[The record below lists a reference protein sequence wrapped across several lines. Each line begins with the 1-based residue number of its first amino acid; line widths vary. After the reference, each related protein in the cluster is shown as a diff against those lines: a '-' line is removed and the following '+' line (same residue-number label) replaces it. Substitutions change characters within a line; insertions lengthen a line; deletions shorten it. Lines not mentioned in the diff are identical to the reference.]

1 MPKGR
6 ASLLVSLSGI
16 PPAIKNSIDARTY
29 LQNTILDEVIV
40 VNRFFTTKKVVP
52 NKKADKISAILYL

>member
-6 ASLLVSLSGI
+6 ASLLVSLLGI

>member
-1 MPKGR
+1 MPKGS

-29 LQNTILDEVIV
+29 LQNTILDEVLV